1 MIQDALLSR
10 VITSVITSVII
21 VASTIT
27 FSMPALAEIT
37 VSETVVVMPKVALP
51 KVAIPKVAMP
61 SEALSAPTLSNCIA
75 DSAITAKALS
85 DTADNGPFTVA
96 TKRVSRQS
104 AHGFGGGTIYYPTNA
119 SGCGLL
125 GGIAVVPGYVS
136 YESAIKWWGPR
147 LASWGFVVI
156 TINTNDTSDNPDS
169 RATQLSAALDHLL
182 LDSAVGH
189 VVDRERLG
197 VIGWS
202 MGGGGA
208 LKLATDRS
216 TVRAII
222 AQTPYY
228 DTSYPT
234 MDTPALFIACEKDR
248 VAPNKKYTNV
258 FYNNAAGP
266 KMKVE
271 VNNGSHFCASYGF
284 HKRLLSKPGIAWMQ
298 RYINGDTRFDQF
310 LCSSENYKSSPEI
323 SSYNYENCL

>member
-1 MIQDALLSR
+1 MLTAQSLLKPFQIL
-10 VITSVITSVII
+10 V
-21 VASTIT
+21 
-27 FSMPALAEIT
+27 
-37 VSETVVVMPKVALP
+37 
-51 KVAIPKVAMP
+51 
-61 SEALSAPTLSNCIA
+61 
-75 DSAITAKALS
+75 
-85 DTADNGPFTVA
+85 PFTIA

-104 AHGFGGGTIYYPTNA
+104 HGFGGGTIYYPTNA

-136 YESAIKWWGPR
+136 YESSIKWWGPR

-156 TINTNDTSDNPDS
+156 TINTNDISDNPDS

-182 LDSAVGH
+182 LDSTVGH
-189 VVDRERLG
+189 IVDRERLG

-234 MDTPALFIACEKDR
+234 MATPALFIACEKDR
-248 VAPNKKYTNV
+248 VAPNQKYTNV

-271 VNNGSHFCASYGF
+271 VNNGNHFCASYGF

-310 LCSSENYKSSPEI
+310 LCSSENYKSSPDI
-323 SSYNYENCL
+323 SSYRYENCL

>member
-10 VITSVITSVII
+10 VITSIII
-21 VASTIT
+21 VAGTII

-37 VSETVVVMPKVALP
+37 VSETIVALP

-85 DTADNGPFTVA
+85 DTGANGPFTVA

-104 AHGFGGGTIYYPTNA
+104 HGFGGGTIYYPTNA
-119 SGCGLL
+119 SSCGLL

-136 YESAIKWWGPR
+136 YESSIKWWGPR

-156 TINTNDTSDNPDS
+156 TINTNDISDNPDS

-182 LDSAVGH
+182 LDSTVGH
-189 VVDRERLG
+189 IVDRERLG

-234 MDTPALFIACEKDR
+234 MATPALFIACEKDR
-248 VAPNKKYTNV
+248 VAPNQKYTNV

-310 LCSSENYKSSPEI
+310 LCSSENYKSSPDI
-323 SSYNYENCL
+323 SSYRYENCL

>member
-10 VITSVITSVII
+10 VITSIII
-21 VASTIT
+21 VAGTIT

-37 VSETVVVMPKVALP
+37 VSETIVALP

-61 SEALSAPTLSNCIA
+61 SEALSTPTPTLSNCIA

-85 DTADNGPFTVA
+85 DTGANGPFTVA

-104 AHGFGGGTIYYPTNA
+104 HGFGGGTIYYPTNA

-136 YESAIKWWGPR
+136 YESSIKWWGPR

-156 TINTNDTSDNPDS
+156 TINTNDISDNPDS

-182 LDSAVGH
+182 LDSTVGH
-189 VVDRERLG
+189 IVDRERLG

-234 MDTPALFIACEKDR
+234 MATPALFIACEKDR
-248 VAPNKKYTNV
+248 VAPNQKYTNV

-271 VNNGSHFCASYGF
+271 VNNGNHFCASYGF

-310 LCSSENYKSSPEI
+310 LCSSENYKSSPDI
-323 SSYNYENCL
+323 SSYRYENCL

>member
-10 VITSVITSVII
+10 VITSIII
-21 VASTIT
+21 VAGTIT

-37 VSETVVVMPKVALP
+37 VSETIVALP

-61 SEALSAPTLSNCIA
+61 SEALSAPTPTLSNCIA

-85 DTADNGPFTVA
+85 DTGANGPFTVA

-104 AHGFGGGTIYYPTNA
+104 HGFGGGTIYYPTNA

-136 YESAIKWWGPR
+136 YESSIKWWGPR

-156 TINTNDTSDNPDS
+156 TINTNDISDNPDS

-182 LDSAVGH
+182 LDSTVGH
-189 VVDRERLG
+189 IVDRERLG

-234 MDTPALFIACEKDR
+234 MATPALFIACEKDR
-248 VAPNKKYTNV
+248 VAPNQKYTNV

-284 HKRLLSKPGIAWMQ
+284 HKKLLSKPGIAWMQ

-310 LCSSENYKSSPEI
+310 LCSSENYKSSPDI
-323 SSYNYENCL
+323 SSYRYENCL

>member
-10 VITSVITSVII
+10 VITSIII
-21 VASTIT
+21 VAGTIT

-37 VSETVVVMPKVALP
+37 VSETIVALP

-61 SEALSAPTLSNCIA
+61 SEALSTPTPTLSNCIA

-85 DTADNGPFTVA
+85 DTGANGPFTVA

-104 AHGFGGGTIYYPTNA
+104 HGFGGGTIYYPTNA

-136 YESAIKWWGPR
+136 YESSIKWWGPR

-156 TINTNDTSDNPDS
+156 TINTNDISDNPDS

-182 LDSAVGH
+182 LDSTVGH
-189 VVDRERLG
+189 IVDRERLG

-234 MDTPALFIACEKDR
+234 MATPALFIACEKDR
-248 VAPNKKYTNV
+248 VAPNQKYTNV

-284 HKRLLSKPGIAWMQ
+284 HKKLLSKPGIAWMQ

-310 LCSSENYKSSPEI
+310 LCSSENYKSSPDI

>member
-10 VITSVITSVII
+10 VITSIII
-21 VASTIT
+21 VAGTIT

-37 VSETVVVMPKVALP
+37 VSETIVALP

-61 SEALSAPTLSNCIA
+61 SEALSAPTPTLSNCIA

-85 DTADNGPFTVA
+85 DTGANGPFTVA

-104 AHGFGGGTIYYPTNA
+104 HGFGGGTIYYPTNA

-136 YESAIKWWGPR
+136 YESSIKWWGPR

-156 TINTNDTSDNPDS
+156 TINTNDISDNPDS

-182 LDSAVGH
+182 LDSTVGH
-189 VVDRERLG
+189 IVDRERLG

-234 MDTPALFIACEKDR
+234 MATPALFIACEKDR
-248 VAPNKKYTNV
+248 VAPNQKYTNV

-284 HKRLLSKPGIAWMQ
+284 HKKLLSKPGIAWMQ

-310 LCSSENYKSSPEI
+310 LCSSENYKSSPDI